1 MQQGGEKVVPVAT
14 DSEHSSPLT
23 WAHLRFSIV
32 GPLLSAPPAHG
43 DLKAAMEALA
53 QKTWR
58 HPVTG
63 EPVTF
68 TVKTIERWYYK
79 ARHARHDPVGAL
91 RKAIR
96 KDAGRQAALGP
107 AFVERLL
114 GQYQRHPHW
123 SVKLQVDNLRVQVEE
138 DPRLGPMPGYST
150 VVRFMRARGMNKR
163 RRPDAKDRPG
173 LARAEARLTHREV
186 RSYEAEYV
194 HGLWHLDFHDGS
206 RAVLTSRGRWVK
218 PVLLGVLDDRSR
230 LACHA
235 QWYWGQTTEEL
246 VHGLSQAFCKWG
258 LPRALMTDNGS
269 AMKAAEFQEGLQRLS
284 ILHQPTLAYS
294 PYQNGKQETFWAPVE
309 GRLLAMLEEVET
321 LTLGLLNEAT
331 CAWMEMEYNRAVHTE
346 TRCRP
351 IDRYVDGPD
360 VGRPCPSVETLRL
373 AFRQGVQ
380 RTQRRSDGTISLEG
394 VRFEVPN
401 HLRHLSSLT
410 VRYAR
415 WNLGCVHVVDP
426 RTDTLLA
433 AIHPLDKVRNADG
446 QRRVLEPVLPA
457 TIAPVA
463 PAGDMAPLLR
473 KLMTEYAATGI
484 PPAYLPL
491 HDEEKR

>member
-1 MQQGGEKVVPVAT
+1 MRVAT
-14 DSEHSSPLT
+14 DSEPSSHVT

-43 DLKAAMEALA
+43 ELKAAMAALA

-63 EPVTF
+63 EPVIF
-68 TVKTIERWYYK
+68 AAKTIERWYYK
-79 ARHARHDPVGAL
+79 ARHARQDPVGAL
-91 RKAIR
+91 RRAIR
-96 KDAGRQAALGP
+96 KDAGRQAALSP

-123 SVKLQVDNLRVQVEE
+123 SVKLHVDNLRVQVEE
-138 DPRLGPMPGYST
+138 DPGLGSMPGYST
-150 VVRFMRARGMNKR
+150 VVRFMRSRGMSKR
-163 RRPDAKDRPG
+163 RRPDAKHRPG
-173 LARAEARLTHREV
+173 LVRAEARLTQREV

-206 RAVLTSRGRWVK
+206 RAVLTPRGRWVK

-235 QWYWGQTTEEL
+235 QWYWGETTEDL

-331 CAWMEMEYNRAVHTE
+331 CAWMEMEYNRTVHGE

-351 IDRYVDGPD
+351 VDRYVDGPE
-360 VGRPCPSVETLRL
+360 VGRPCPSAEALRL
-373 AFRQGVQ
+373 AFRQDVQ

-394 VRFEVPN
+394 VRFEIPN
-401 HLRHLSSLT
+401 RLRHLGTLT

-446 QRRVLEPVLPA
+446 QRRALEPVLPTA
-457 TIAPVA
+457 APPSR

-484 PPAYLPL
+484 PPAYLPQS
-491 HDEEKR
+491 HQEERA